1 MTEDLYSI
9 LLTNSLKLFSQGPLL
24 KIKNTDLDVS
34 QFSGILVRSM
44 TYNCTLISSNTKL
57 TNPIYAAKLT
67 NEVRVRKNVINIT
80 LNNKFS
86 DKDKIL
92 IKLFDDY
99 SSSVTLIES
108 KVLSRDNFIK
118 FWNILFKDIIDEYK
132 LEAYYD

>member
-9 LLTNSLKLFSQGPLL
+9 LVANSLKLFSHGSLL

-34 QFSGILVRSM
+34 QFSGILVRST
-44 TYNCTLISSNTKL
+44 TYNCTLISSNTKI

-67 NEVRVRKNVINIT
+67 NEVKVRKDVINII
-80 LNNKFS
+80 LNNKFP

-108 KVLSRDNFIK
+108 KLLSKDSFIK
-118 FWNILFKDIIDEYK
+118 IWNILFKDIIDEYK
-132 LEAYYD
+132 IGTYYD